1 MKLSPVRK
9 NTRRYTRAWKARSS
23 KNTQNHTHLKRTHLI
38 ERKIQHKS
46 VSHRNSSLLLQQT
59 FHGGEALDE
68 PSALIRDLDIF
79 DLSRFMT
86 LYNRC
91 HFT

>member
-1 MKLSPVRK
+1 MHIPGPESQGQAKTHRTTHIS
-9 NTRRYTRAWKARSS
+9 NAHTSS
-23 KNTQNHTHLKRTHLI
+23 RGGYSIRLYHTGTQD
-38 ERKIQHKS
+38 
-46 VSHRNSSLLLQQT
+46 LLLKQT

-79 DLSRFMT
+79 DFSRFMT